1 MSDTHYLDAL
11 GVASKFVAPDVSAQ
25 PFRPEPAIVLD
36 LPCPPS
42 VNRIWQHNKRGSKR
56 VSRSPEYTT
65 WLGQADRHSILT
77 KQLRGVKMIRGRF
90 EIEIIIARTA
100 GDLDNR
106 IKGVLDWCQS
116 RHVIENDKHCEKI
129 TVEWGEA
136 PRGCK
141 VILRACA

>member
-1 MSDTHYLDAL
+1 
-11 GVASKFVAPDVSAQ
+11 
-25 PFRPEPAIVLD
+25 
-36 LPCPPS
+36 
-42 VNRIWQHNKRGSKR
+42 
-56 VSRSPEYTT
+56 
-65 WLGQADRHSILT
+65 
-77 KQLRGVKMIRGRF
+77 MIRGRF
-90 EIEIIIARTA
+90 EIEIIIARTV

-141 VILRACA
+141 VILRACT